1 MKAINFVIFEVI
13 TVEEGFDHLIAAWLV
28 AAMPSKPHVEEADS
42 TDEIHK
48 TTINLP
54 VRLYEDLKM
63 LAAIEPGVSFN
74 AILVRAAS
82 DLVEKEKE
90 TLDQLRKIAAKRS
103 NDRAKR

>member
-1 MKAINFVIFEVI
+1 
-13 TVEEGFDHLIAAWLV
+13 
-28 AAMPSKPHVEEADS
+28 MPSKQQPDEAVS
-42 TDEIHK
+42 TDGVHK

-82 DLVEKEKE
+82 DLVDREKE
-90 TLDQLRKIAAKRS
+90 TLDQLRKIAEKRAGGKS
-103 NDRAKR
+103 KR

>member
-1 MKAINFVIFEVI
+1 
-13 TVEEGFDHLIAAWLV
+13 
-28 AAMPSKPHVEEADS
+28 MPSKQHAEETAS
-42 TDEIHK
+42 TDAIHK

-82 DLVEKEKE
+82 ELVEREAE
-90 TLDQLRKIAAKRS
+90 TLDQLRKIAAKRAGGKA
-103 NDRAKR
+103 RR